1 MGSVLSGFGLREDW
15 RRVLDALEDLVGVYG
30 RVNRWI
36 SLGMD
41 VKLRRDAVAGALVG
55 SKIVLDA
62 GCGDGIFTE
71 IALEENNEI
80 DVIMLDVL
88 QAMLARAKQVSPAQ
102 THPIQG
108 VFEHLPLRMDAINT
122 IIAAFAVRDS
132 VDGEDAMRE
141 LTRALKRDGQLIV
154 CDIAKPDNK
163 LYAALIGFYWR
174 FIAPILGLI
183 AAGKKGIRVAAIMPT
198 YRRWPRRAQLIAELR
213 RWFEDVAV
221 MDRLLGGAIIMRA
234 RRKREC

>member
-1 MGSVLSGFGLREDW
+1 MSVFGLREDW

-41 VKLRRDAVAGALVG
+41 VKLRRDAVAGALHG
-55 SKIVLDA
+55 SKTVLDA

-71 IALEENNEI
+71 IALEENNEL
-80 DVIMLDVL
+80 DVVMLDVL
-88 QAMLARAKQVSPAQ
+88 QAMLVRAKQVRPAQ
-102 THPIQG
+102 THPVQG
-108 VFEHLPLRMDAINT
+108 VFEHLPLRMDAIDT

-132 VDGEDAMRE
+132 VDGETAMRE
-141 LTRALKRDGQLIV
+141 LTRALKRDGRLIV
-154 CDIAKPDNK
+154 CDIAKPDNR

-183 AAGKKGIRVAAIMPT
+183 AASRKGIRVAAIILT
-198 YRRWPRRAQLIAELR
+198 YRRWPRRARLVAELR
-213 RWFEDVAV
+213 RWFEDVSV
-221 MDRLLGGAIIMRA
+221 KDKLLGGAIIVRA
-234 RRKREC
+234 GRKKTA